1 MSYSQGD
8 EIEYGVVSDCCGAEV
23 IYQDICSD
31 CKEHCDPIS
40 DEEDDDELTPE
51 QMNDELRSIGF

>member
-31 CKEHCDPIS
+31 CKEHCGVQ
-40 DEEDDDELTPE
+40 EWDDDELTPE